1 MLSGESVVDKLAGNP
16 IGVGIRTL
24 SSTLVRVMWNL
35 NIPLDRAR
43 RVTLGTTLEHLEHVV
58 RRIRGGN
65 TSREPPLGGYSDLFG
80 YFS

>member
-1 MLSGESVVDKLAGNP
+1 MLSGESVVDILVENP
-16 IGVGIRTL
+16 LWEGIRTF
-24 SSTLVRVMWNL
+24 SGTLVRVMWNL

-65 TSREPPLGGYSDLFG
+65 TSREPPLGGYSGPFG

>member
-1 MLSGESVVDKLAGNP
+1 MSSGESVVEILVGNP
-16 IGVGIRTL
+16 LWEGIRAL
-24 SSTLVRVMWNL
+24 SGILVRVMWDL

-43 RVTLGTTLEHLEHVV
+43 RVVLGTTLEHLEHVV